1 MNVLLKT
8 RSALRSCWS
17 LLTVPEPGVPGPEP
31 LAVARRGPARELLVA
46 LAMALLTAGVEE
58 LMDAGALAMALS
70 AASAFALWLLRRRL
84 PSTVLILMSALGAA
98 FAGFALM
105 QMFVAWSAGRRI
117 ALPGRALAAFAVSYL
132 LYLGTGLAEIGMWA
146 RQSPVAL
153 TMFGTLAFV
162 AMVVVPGLTSRYW
175 SQRRTLL
182 HALQERNTQ
191 LVWEHQM
198 VAGQARLL
206 ERQRIA
212 QDMHDSLGHQLA
224 LIAVHTGALEVDTS
238 LTDRQREAV
247 GVLRNASVTA
257 MHELREVVGILR
269 DGIEGTPP
277 PADGAGPVA
286 RGTAGIDTLV
296 ADARG
301 AGHTVRLRRTG
312 PERPLAAAAGHAAY
326 RIVQESLTNAY
337 KHAPGARIDVELRY
351 EPDSLVVEIASGAAA
366 RGPAADV
373 VSGGQGLTG
382 LRERARLVGGIV
394 HAGPTDDRGFRVAG
408 VLPYGSGDTTHP
420 VPGPAPSTPWAPP
433 APGASHQFGAPY
445 VPGAPYAPGTAVPG
459 GGVPWVPH
467 PPQPRGRFSGVGLGC
482 GITAGAV
489 LAVGLLIV
497 AGFVL
502 LVRSMSDEMV
512 SAATYDAL
520 SVGMPETEARERLPD
535 GEHFLHE
542 DIRWKGEGPAAPVGA
557 SCLVVVSEEMSS
569 SWSTE
574 AVFRFC
580 FKDGRLIE
588 KKSYEVKI

>member
-1 MNVLLKT
+1 
-8 RSALRSCWS
+8 
-17 LLTVPEPGVPGPEP
+17 
-31 LAVARRGPARELLVA
+31 
-46 LAMALLTAGVEE
+46 MALLTAGVEE

-70 AASAFALWLLRRRL
+70 AASAFGLWLLRRRL
-84 PSTVLILMSALGAA
+84 PATVLILMSALGAA

-153 TMFGTLAFV
+153 TMFGTLAFL

-238 LTDRQREAV
+238 LTERQREAV

-277 PADGAGPVA
+277 PADGAGPAA

-351 EPDSLVVEIASGAAA
+351 EPDSLVVEIASGAAS

-394 HAGPTDDRGFRVAG
+394 HAGPTDDGGFRVAG
-408 VLPYGSGDTTHP
+408 VLPYGSGDTAHP

-433 APGASHQFGAPY
+433 APGASHHSGAPLPFGVPY

-467 PPQPRGRFSGVGLGC
+467 PPHVPSRFSGVGLGC

-489 LAVGLLIV
+489 LAVGVLIV

-512 SAATYDAL
+512 STATYDDL
-520 SVGMPETEARERLPD
+520 SVGMPEAEARERLPD

-542 DIRWKGEGPAAPVGA
+542 DIRQKGEAPAAPAGA

>member
-1 MNVLLKT
+1 
-8 RSALRSCWS
+8 
-17 LLTVPEPGVPGPEP
+17 
-31 LAVARRGPARELLVA
+31 
-46 LAMALLTAGVEE
+46 MALLTAGVEE

-70 AASAFALWLLRRRL
+70 AASAFGLWLLRRRL
-84 PSTVLILMSALGAA
+84 PATVLILMSALGAA

-153 TMFGTLAFV
+153 TMFGTLAFL

-238 LTDRQREAV
+238 LTERQREAV

-277 PADGAGPVA
+277 PADGAGPAA

-394 HAGPTDDRGFRVAG
+394 HAGPTDDGGFRVAG
-408 VLPYGSGDTTHP
+408 VLPYGSGDTAHP
-420 VPGPAPSTPWAPP
+420 VPGPAPYTPWAPP
-433 APGASHQFGAPY
+433 APGASHHSGAPLPFGVPY
-445 VPGAPYAPGTAVPG
+445 VPGVPYAPGTAVPG

-467 PPQPRGRFSGVGLGC
+467 PPHVPSRFSGVGLGC

-512 SAATYDAL
+512 STATYDDL
-520 SVGMPETEARERLPD
+520 SVGMPEAEARERLPD

-542 DIRWKGEGPAAPVGA
+542 DIRQKDEAPAAPAGA